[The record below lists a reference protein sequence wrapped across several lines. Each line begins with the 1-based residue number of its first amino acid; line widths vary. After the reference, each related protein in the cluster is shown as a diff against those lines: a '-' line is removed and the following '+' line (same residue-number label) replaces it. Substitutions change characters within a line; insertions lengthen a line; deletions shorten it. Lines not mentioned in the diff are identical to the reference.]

1 MINYSL
7 NKQKKNNWKN
17 YLFSLIVMLLSLCIG
32 SLVYLMLNLF
42 LGKDSSYLNEK
53 SMEFVGLDPIMDL
66 LFSHAI
72 YIVWFI
78 GIWISI
84 RFIQKRKLKS
94 LITSN
99 EYIDWKKILWG
110 FNLYFSLY
118 IFSQLIIF
126 ISYPE
131 YFTLN
136 KINITDFL
144 KLFVI
149 GLIFVPI
156 QTTVEELFFRGFLLQ
171 WISKKI
177 SHPISLSIIVSLIF
191 GIVHFENPEMG
202 RSAIWMGLTYLTASF
217 ILTIITVKLG
227 TLELSIGA
235 HAANNMFITWFISD
249 ANSVDGKLPAIFNIA
264 YISPLISFILTSIV
278 WITFYVLSIKKF
290 KTIK

>member
-177 SHPISLSIIVSLIF
+177 SHPISLSIMVSLIF

-202 RSAIWMGLTYLTASF
+202 RSAIWMGSTYLTASF

>member
-32 SLVYLMLNLF
+32 SLVYGMLNLF

-110 FNLYFSLY
+110 FSLYFSLY

>member
-202 RSAIWMGLTYLTASF
+202 RSAIWMGSTYLTASF

>member
-110 FNLYFSLY
+110 FSLYFSLY

-202 RSAIWMGLTYLTASF
+202 RSAIWMGSTYLTASF

>member
-110 FNLYFSLY
+110 FSLYFSLY

-177 SHPISLSIIVSLIF
+177 SHPISLSIMVSLIF

-202 RSAIWMGLTYLTASF
+202 RSAIWMGSTYLTASF

>member
-7 NKQKKNNWKN
+7 NKQKKLNWKN
-17 YLFSLIVMLLSLCIG
+17 YLSSLIVMLLSLCIG
-32 SLVYLMLNLF
+32 SLVYGMLNLF

-110 FNLYFSLY
+110 FSLYFSLY